1 MTQRTIEFE
10 WDDEKGSINR
20 KRHSG
25 VSFEEAETIFDDPY
39 ARIMDDPDHS
49 GVEERAIIIGYS
61 SKDRLLFV
69 SFAARGEVIR
79 IISARKADLSEREIY
94 EEKHD

>member
-10 WDDEKGSINR
+10 WDDEKAGINR

-25 VSFEEAETIFDDPY
+25 VSFEEAETVFDDPY
-39 ARIMDDPDHS
+39 ARIMDDPDHFWD
-49 GVEERAIIIGYS
+49 EERAIIIGYS
-61 SKDRLLFV
+61 SKDRFLFV

-79 IISARKADLSEREIY
+79 IISARKADQSECEIY